1 MDDNL
6 SALFL
11 LQIYKFPHTKNRQRQ
26 LTYDGL

>member
-11 LQIYKFPHTKNRQRQ
+11 LQIYKFPHTKKPPKAID
-26 LTYDGL
+26 L